1 MSVKRHLL
9 ARLRDTLGHLMCAA
23 GYHQVAARVLTGADG
38 HLRWYRATCGRCG
51 DTFRIEEEGF

>member
-1 MSVKRHLL
+1 
-9 ARLRDTLGHLMCAA
+9 MCAA

-51 DTFRIEEEGF
+51 DTFQIEEEGF